1 MVALRRTS
9 ELYLIALGGNVRH
22 GRFGLPEAV
31 LRSAVAALGR
41 IGAVEAVAPVVRS
54 APVGPSLRRYANG
67 AVVLRCDLA
76 PDAVLRAVKGIERAF
91 GRRRGRRWGSRVLDL
106 DIVLWGGGVWRSPGL
121 VVPHRLFRQRGFVL
135 GPASAI
141 APAWRDPV
149 SGFTLRQLNRRLTRA
164 RPATRDTRPGA

>member
-22 GRFGLPEAV
+22 GRFGPPEAV
-31 LRSAVAALGR
+31 LRAGAAALGQV
-41 IGAVEAVAPVVRS
+41 GAVEAVAPVIRS

-67 AVVLRCDLA
+67 AAVLRCDLA
-76 PDAVLRAVKGIERAF
+76 PDAVLRALKGIEREF

-121 VVPHRLFRQRGFVL
+121 EVPHRLFRQRGFVL

-164 RPATRDTRPGA
+164 RSTTRDAQPDA